1 MCPKKCP
8 NQALW
13 TPFGK
18 KCPIHVQNVSNR
30 AACVQEVSILQA
42 YLDIFWTLCA
52 KMCPIQNFCVHN
64 MSKKLDTLWTLKTKS
79 LLKKMCS
86 NLCPKC
92 VLTMDKFWTHL
103 SFCHNF
109 QVGPPYYRSIL
120 AHYISVIWPTDRR
133 PNRL

>member
-52 KMCPIQNFCVHN
+52 KMCPIQNFGVHN

-79 LLKKMCS
+79 SLQKNVSK
-86 NLCPKC
+86 NRKYVQTC
-92 VLTMDKFWTHL
+92 VQNVSKLWTH
-103 SFCHNF
+103 FGHI
-109 QVGPPYYRSIL
+109 YYSVTIFMWGHHMIG
-120 AHYISVIWPTDRR
+120 APISG
-133 PNRL
+133 LC

>member
-42 YLDIFWTLCA
+42 YLDIFWTLCV
-52 KMCPIQNFCVHN
+52 KKCPIKNLGVHN

-79 LLKKMCS
+79 SLQKNVSKNKKYVQT
-86 NLCPKC
+86 C
-92 VLTMDKFWTHL
+92 VQNVSKLWTHL
-103 SFCHNF
+103 LFSHNF
-109 QVGPPYYRSIL
+109 HVGPPYDRSTN
-120 AHYISVIWPTDRR
+120 IWFMLRKQLT
-133 PNRL
+133 